1 MSSTRT
7 QVYLTEDQ
15 RRRLDEVTR
24 REGRSLASVI
34 RDALDD
40 YLDDQSAD
48 PGAALD
54 ATFGAAKGLSVPS
67 RDEWQ
72 RG

>member
-7 QVYLTEDQ
+7 QVYLTEEQ
-15 RRRLDEVTR
+15 RRKVDQLADAEGVTMAVIIRRALDEYLTDDADVNTA
-24 REGRSLASVI
+24 LA
-34 RDALDD
+34 
-40 YLDDQSAD
+40 
-48 PGAALD
+48 
-54 ATFGAAKGLSVPS
+54 ATFGAAPDADAPS